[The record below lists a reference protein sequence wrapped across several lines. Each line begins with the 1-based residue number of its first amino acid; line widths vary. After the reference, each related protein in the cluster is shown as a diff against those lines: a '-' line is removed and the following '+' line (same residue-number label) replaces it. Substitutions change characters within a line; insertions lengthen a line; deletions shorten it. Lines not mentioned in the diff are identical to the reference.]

1 VRRGLRPLALAALAA
16 LAGVAPSAGAGAG
29 TADARAAAR
38 GAAWLAGAAAGAPG
52 GQRADAIVA
61 MAAAGRTP
69 ARLRRPLAGLARVAP
84 AYGKGAGPAAKVAL
98 AASAAGAD
106 PERFGGVDYIAR
118 VNRAYAAGR
127 YGATAYDQA
136 LSMLALEAAGQPVPP
151 AAVRALRAARGAG
164 GWGFDLRPGET
175 DDASTTG
182 LLIEALRAAGVPARD
197 PALRAATA
205 WMLRQRNA
213 DGGWG
218 FGGPA
223 SPTEANSTAIA
234 VRALRAMGR
243 RPPANARALL
253 RGLQD
258 PDGAFRFRRD
268 QPGSPLLAT
277 TDVVIALAGRT
288 LPPPFGRS
296 P

>member
-1 VRRGLRPLALAALAA
+1 VRGGRPLVLAALAA
-16 LAGVAPSAGAGAG
+16 LAVAAPSAGAATGPS
-29 TADARAAAR
+29 DARAAAR

-69 ARLRRPLAGLARVAP
+69 AQLRRPLAALARVAP
-84 AYGKGAGPAAKVAL
+84 AYGTGAGPAAKVAL

-106 PERFGGVDYIAR
+106 PGRFGGVDYLAR
-118 VNRAYAAGR
+118 VDRAYAAGR

-136 LSMLALEAAGQPVPP
+136 LSMLALEAAGRPVPP

-182 LLIEALRAAGVPARD
+182 LIVEALRGAGVPARD

-205 WMLRQRNA
+205 WMLGQRDA
-213 DGGWG
+213 AGGWG

-223 SPTEANSTAIA
+223 GHTEANSTAIA

-258 PDGAFRFRRD
+258 PDGAFRFRSD
-268 QPGSPLLAT
+268 QAGSRLLAT

-288 LPPPFGRS
+288 LPPPFAGR